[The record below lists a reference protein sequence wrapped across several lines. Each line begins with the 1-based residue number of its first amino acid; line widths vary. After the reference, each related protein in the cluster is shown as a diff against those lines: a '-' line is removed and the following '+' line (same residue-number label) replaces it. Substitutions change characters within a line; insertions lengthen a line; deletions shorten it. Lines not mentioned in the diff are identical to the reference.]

1 MLLSDIHAILLFLVL
16 SLCKHV
22 PNAAGDHLRAV
33 AAIAARRLGST
44 PPLEPT
50 EELRLAVCQV
60 PHV

>member
-1 MLLSDIHAILLFLVL
+1 MVR

-33 AAIAARRLGST
+33 AAIAARRLGSS

-60 PHV
+60 PLPH